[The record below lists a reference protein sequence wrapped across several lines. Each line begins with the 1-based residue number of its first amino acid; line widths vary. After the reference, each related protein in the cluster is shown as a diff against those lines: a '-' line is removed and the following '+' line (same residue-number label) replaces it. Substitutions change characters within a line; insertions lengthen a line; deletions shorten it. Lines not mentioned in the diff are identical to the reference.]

1 MLLASS
7 QKNGFTLVELAIVIL
22 IAGLLMGIGIFS
34 WQSMM
39 KARKIAA
46 TRSALYQAK
55 DCLLTRI
62 ASTNKFPDYT
72 ASPDCTNIDT
82 TKDVDFC
89 LCNIKDPWG
98 NQIVFLE
105 GKDTSGNCLSSSSNY
120 VLENEAANQ
129 TRASLSSSI
138 IDTKGKNIENVAFV
152 LISKGEDGKFD
163 NATYGDYFPNDDDLA
178 NCIDPANPIPDFS
191 NNTDDIMIVITGNE
205 LQTILDY

>member
-39 KARKIAA
+39 KARRIAA

-62 ASTNKFPDYT
+62 ASTNKFPDYS
-72 ASPDCTNIDT
+72 SPVDCDNPDSTR
-82 TKDVDFC
+82 DVDFC
-89 LCNIKDPWG
+89 LCQIKDAWG
-98 NQIVFLE
+98 KRIVLLE
-105 GKDTSGNCLSSSSNY
+105 GRDGTGCLSSSSRY
-120 VLENEAANQ
+120 VTRNKAASQ
-129 TRASLSSSI
+129 MRATLTSQI
-138 IDTKGKNIENVAFV
+138 RDTHGKTIKRVAFV

-163 NATYGDYFPNDDDLA
+163 SKTYGDYFPNNDDLA